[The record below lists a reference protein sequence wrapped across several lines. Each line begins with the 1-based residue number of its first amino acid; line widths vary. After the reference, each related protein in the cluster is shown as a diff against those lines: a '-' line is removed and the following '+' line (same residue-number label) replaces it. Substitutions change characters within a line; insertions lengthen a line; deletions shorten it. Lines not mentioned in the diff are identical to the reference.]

1 MKPLDFKLFVLRP
14 SSKINKWIPLNP
26 GRPFAKRC
34 TVLASKVSVARSSSQ
49 WEVVDQG
56 SWVPYRWISNQQIP
70 ELGSKPRIKLLLF
83 ATRGLPGL
91 AFERISAFSQNF
103 SLLGR
108 SSWWND
114 CQLTGNLNSHQE
126 SFFLHDLWKLHVA
139 FMRCG
144 GKIATGKTSFA
155 HRQEYR
161 GTRQDWQL
169 TSRWC
174 TVINIFSASTWLP
187 KTQGTHGVTK
197 STKSLNHCEAQLPAT
212 PVGKGGTYEIPW
224 KWWTILVALVWKIS
238 SNTKNIPINCC
249 CCLVVLSDKKWKS
262 TRES

>member
-14 SSKINKWIPLNP
+14 SNKINKWIPLNP
-26 GRPFAKRC
+26 GRPCAKWC
-34 TVLASKVSVARSSSQ
+34 TVLASKVAESPTGEFQTNKFLNLAANPESNCCCLPREAYRVLPSNESAPSPKTSRCSARAPDETIVSWLAISTLTKRVSSSMIC
-49 WEVVDQG
+49 G
-56 SWVPYRWISNQQIP
+56 SYMW
-70 ELGSKPRIKLLLF
+70 
-83 ATRGLPGL
+83 
-91 AFERISAFSQNF
+91 
-103 SLLGR
+103 R
-108 SSWWND
+108 SW
-114 CQLTGNLNSHQE
+114 GVE
-126 SFFLHDLWKLHVA
+126 
-139 FMRCG
+139 

-224 KWWTILVALVWKIS
+224 KWWTILVPLVWKIS

-249 CCLVVLSDKKWKS
+249 CCLVVLSDKKWKP